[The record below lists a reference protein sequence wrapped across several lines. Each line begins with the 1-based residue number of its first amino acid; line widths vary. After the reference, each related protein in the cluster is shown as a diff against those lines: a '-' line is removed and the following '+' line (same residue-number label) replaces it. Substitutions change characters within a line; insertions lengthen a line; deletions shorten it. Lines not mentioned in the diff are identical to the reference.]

1 MDRESAQL
9 HAQWV
14 TIAVS
19 CRTKSD
25 PVFGGAVFP
34 SVVAIDK
41 TLRDLEFDRVKS
53 IVRQHASC
61 SLGEEAV
68 DALVPISDAQA
79 IASAMDEIR
88 EAMRFLS
95 VHGRFSLGGVRDLAP
110 LVTRARESSALNGE
124 AFAVIAAT
132 IEGTLQ
138 VRETL
143 IENAEGPLLSRI
155 AERLTAGGPSIRR
168 NIHQAIDERGGIR
181 DDATP
186 ELSQLTRKRRTIEGR
201 IESKLQHFIDRN
213 PELISEPVIS
223 RRRGRLVISIRS
235 GAVGSMEFIVHDRSA
250 TGQTLYV
257 EPPGFVPENNQVS
270 QLDNDIR
277 EEIRRILRALTHE
290 FLEAETAF
298 LRDRAILSH
307 LDSSF
312 ARADYAIQAR
322 CDFPEIGSVI
332 KLRQARHPLI
342 DADAV
347 VPVTL
352 SLGERSRM
360 MVLTGP
366 NTGGKTVSLKTIG
379 LLALMTQAA
388 IPIPASPDSEL
399 PLFRSIRTDIGDE
412 QSISQNLSTFSAHMT
427 NIVSVLADAD
437 VDTLVLLDELGA
449 GTDPQEGAALGL
461 SVIEALLESNALVFV
476 STHLTPL
483 KYFAIRHPEVKTASM
498 EFDIKTLSPTFRV
511 VEGVPG
517 RSNAFIIAQRLGFP
531 LERIE
536 RARSFLS
543 QGEIRAEDIL
553 DELERERQAMRAQ
566 RQAADHDRSEA
577 TALRET
583 YERRLIAFEQE
594 KEAALSDRFRALDVF
609 LRDSQRRL
617 ETLLASTQHSES
629 DDARREHLREISQLR
644 EETRKRQ
651 EEAQQLRHSD
661 SLSTD
666 ELEIGKTVHVR
677 SLASDGRIVQLT
689 PKGKVTIDMDGIR
702 VQTVP
707 TDLIAPRNRSNK
719 TNLSPK
725 KRVQPHPKR
734 LQGKQIPLELNVM
747 GLTVNEA
754 LRLVEEYLDQLL
766 LADIR
771 KARILHGKGT
781 GALRDAVQSYL
792 GSCRFVASYGFAPPN
807 LGGDGVT
814 ELEIAESS

>member
-1 MDRESAQL
+1 ML
-9 HAQWV
+9 
-14 TIAVS
+14 
-19 CRTKSD
+19 
-25 PVFGGAVFP
+25 P
-34 SVVAIDK
+34 SVVALDK
-41 TLRDLEFDRVKS
+41 TLRDLEFDLVKA

-68 DALVPISDAQA
+68 DALVPIADGEA
-79 IASAMDEIR
+79 IAASMNEVR

-110 LVTRARESSALNGE
+110 LIARAKQSSALDGE
-124 AFAVIAAT
+124 AFAVVANT

-138 VRETL
+138 VQEML
-143 IENAEGPLLSRI
+143 IENAEGSLLSNV
-155 AERLTAGGPSIRR
+155 AERMTAGGSSIRR

-201 IESKLQHFIDRN
+201 IEAKLRRFIDRN
-213 PELISEPVIS
+213 SELIADPVIT
-223 RRRGRLVISIRS
+223 RRRGRLVVSIRS
-235 GAVGSMEFIVHDRSA
+235 GAVSSMEFIVHDRSA

-257 EPPGFVPENNQVS
+257 EPPGFVAENNQVS

-277 EEIRRILRALTHE
+277 DEIRRILSALTHE

-298 LRDRAILSH
+298 LRDRAILAH
-307 LDSSF
+307 LDSTF
-312 ARADYAIQAR
+312 ARADYAIHAH
-322 CDFPEIGSVI
+322 CDFPEITSVI
-332 KLRQARHPLI
+332 KLRHARHPLI
-342 DADAV
+342 DADIV
-347 VPVTL
+347 VPVSL
-352 SLGERSRM
+352 SLGDRSRM

-388 IPIPASPDSEL
+388 IPIPASPDSQL
-399 PLFRSIRTDIGDE
+399 PLFSSIRTDIGDE

-427 NIVSVLADAD
+427 NIVSVLSESDA
-437 VDTLVLLDELGA
+437 DTLVLLDELGA

-461 SVIEALLESNALVFV
+461 SVIEALLESNALVCI

-483 KYFAIRHPEVKTASM
+483 KFFAIRHPEVKTASM
-498 EFDIKTLSPTFRV
+498 EFDIKTLSPTYRV

-517 RSNAFIIAQRLGFP
+517 RSNAFIIAERLGFP
-531 LERIE
+531 AERIE

-553 DELERERQAMRAQ
+553 DELERERQAMRSQ
-566 RQAADHDRSEA
+566 RESAERDRSEA

-583 YERRLIAFEQE
+583 YERQLIAFEAE
-594 KEAALSDRFRALDVF
+594 KESALSDRFRTLDNF
-609 LRDSQRRL
+609 LRESQQRM
-617 ETLLASTQHSES
+617 ETLLSTSQQSES
-629 DDARREHLREISQLR
+629 DGQRREHLREISELR
-644 EETRKRQ
+644 EETRQRQ
-651 EEAQQLRHSD
+651 EEAQQIRHSD
-661 SLSTD
+661 SLNPND
-666 ELEIGKTVHVR
+666 LEVGQAVHMR
-677 SLASDGRIVQLT
+677 SLATDGRIVQLAAS
-689 PKGKVTIDMDGIR
+689 GKVTVDMDGIR

-707 TDLIAPRNRSNK
+707 ADLIAVRKRAGTKPPAQEKRNTVR
-719 TNLSPK
+719 P
-725 KRVQPHPKR
+725 KRVRSRQV
-734 LQGKQIPLELNVM
+734 PLELNVM

-781 GALRDAVQSYL
+781 GALRDAIQSYL
-792 GSCRFVASYGFAPPN
+792 GSCRFISAVGFAPPN

>member
-1 MDRESAQL
+1 M
-9 HAQWV
+9 H
-14 TIAVS
+14 T
-19 CRTKSD
+19 C
-25 PVFGGAVFP
+25 
-34 SVVAIDK
+34 VVAIEK
-41 TLRDLEFDRVKS
+41 TLRDLEFDRVKA

-61 SLGEEAV
+61 SLGEEAI
-68 DALVPISDAQA
+68 DALTPIADLQA
-79 IASAMDEIR
+79 ITTAMDEVR
-88 EAMRFLS
+88 EATRFLS
-95 VHGRFSLGGVRDLAP
+95 VQGRFSLGGVRDLAP
-110 LVTRARESSALNGE
+110 LIDRARESSALDGE
-124 AFAVIAAT
+124 AFAIIANT

-143 IENAEGPLLSRI
+143 VENAQGSILSRI
-155 AERLTAGGPSIRR
+155 AERMTAGGPSIRR
-168 NIHQAIDERGGIR
+168 NIQRAIDERGGIR

-201 IESKLQHFIDRN
+201 IEAKLQSFIDRN
-213 PELISEPVIS
+213 TELISEPVIS
-223 RRRGRLVISIRS
+223 RRRGRLVVSIRS
-235 GAVGSMEFIVHDRSA
+235 GAVGAMEFIVHDRSA

-277 EEIRRILRALTHE
+277 EEIRRILHALTHE

-298 LRDRAILSH
+298 LKDRAILAH
-307 LDSSF
+307 LDSTF
-312 ARADYAIQAR
+312 ARADYAIQSHG
-322 CDFPEIGSVI
+322 DFPEIGSVL
-332 KLRQARHPLI
+332 KLRNARHPLI

-366 NTGGKTVSLKTIG
+366 NTGGKTVSLKTVG

-388 IPIPASPDSEL
+388 IPIPASPDSML
-399 PLFRSIRTDIGDE
+399 PLFSSIRTDIGDE
-412 QSISQNLSTFSAHMT
+412 QSIAQNLSTFSAHMT
-427 NIVSVLADAD
+427 NIVSVISEAN

-461 SVIEALLESNALVFV
+461 SVIEALLESNAMVCV

-498 EFDIKTLSPTFRV
+498 EFDIQTLSPTFRV

-531 LERIE
+531 EDRIE

-553 DELERERQAMRAQ
+553 DELERERQAMRSQ
-566 RQAADHDRSEA
+566 RQAMDEDRA
-577 TALRET
+577 KAAAMRET
-583 YERRLIAFEQE
+583 YQRQLAAFEEE
-594 KEAALSDRFRALDVF
+594 KEAALSERFRALDGF
-609 LRDSQRRL
+609 LRDSQQRL
-617 ETLLASTQHSES
+617 EALVSTPKETET
-629 DDARREHLREISQLR
+629 DDSRRAHLREIAQLR
-644 EETRKRQ
+644 EQTRQRQ
-651 EEAQQLRHSD
+651 QEAERLSHSD
-661 SLSTD
+661 SLNPDALDVGMS
-666 ELEIGKTVHVR
+666 VHVR
-677 SLASDGRIVQLT
+677 SLATNGRIVQLT
-689 PKGKVTIDMDGIR
+689 PSGKVTVDMDGIR

-707 TDLIAPRNRSNK
+707 SDLIAPR
-719 TNLSPK
+719 
-725 KRVQPHPKR
+725 KRAGKPEVKPQKRMQVRPKR
-734 LQGKQIPLELNVM
+734 LQSRQVPLELNVM

-754 LRLVEEYLDQLL
+754 LRQVEEYLDQLL

-781 GALRDAVQSYL
+781 GALRDAVQAYL
-792 GSCRFVASYGFAPPN
+792 GSCRFVAAYGFAPPN